1 MEPGKPGPAAQAKS
15 QSPETRAL
23 PLPTHHS
30 RKVLLLAGI
39 VLSGVVAVVAYGP
52 IAQWEGY
59 HSFADQRL
67 VLGIPNFWNVASNLP
82 FAIVGLAGLFTV
94 RGGSTP
100 GILPALRPA
109 YLAFFL
115 GTALIAIGSGYYH
128 LAPSDASLVWDRLPM
143 TVAFMAFL
151 AILIGEQT
159 GPGIGARLLLPLV
172 AAGLLSVA
180 YWVFTARHG
189 GGDLRPYVLVQFL
202 PMILTPLLLLLFPSP
217 FTRIWFLWGLVGA
230 YGLAKLFEVLDAP
243 IFNLVHAVS
252 GHSLKHIAAALGTYF
267 VLLSATRRAA
277 RSADA
282 RVPDPSTRTWRFQA

>member
-1 MEPGKPGPAAQAKS
+1 MPS
-15 QSPETRAL
+15 
-23 PLPTHHS
+23 PTHH
-30 RKVLLLAGI
+30 RQKVLLLAGI
-39 VLSGVVAVVAYGP
+39 IISGVVAIVAYGP
-52 IAQWEGY
+52 IPQWEGY

-67 VLGIPNFWNVASNLP
+67 ILGIPNFWNVASNLP
-82 FAIVGLAGLFTV
+82 FAMVGLAGLLTI
-94 RGGSTP
+94 RSGSTP

-115 GTALIAIGSGYYH
+115 GTALISIGSGYYH

-143 TVAFMAFL
+143 TIAFMAFL
-151 AILIGEQT
+151 AILIGEQID
-159 GPGIGARLLLPLV
+159 PEIGARLLLPLV
-172 AAGLLSVA
+172 AAGIISVA
-180 YWVFTARHG
+180 YWVLTAQYG
-189 GGDLRPYVLVQFL
+189 AGDLRPYVLVQFL

-217 FTRIWFLWGLVGA
+217 FTHPWLLWGLVVA

-277 RSADA
+277 RSGDA
-282 RVPDPSTRTWRFQA
+282 QVPARSTRTWRFQA